1 MKAEHPSS
9 STAEAITNPFNI
21 GDKVSYVAMTST
33 AHGYQFSARMGE
45 ITDINGDVA
54 TVKSRNGRSS
64 RQPLSKLTPEGQ
76 PNALTRALIGGAL

>member
-54 TVKSRNGRSS
+54 TVKSCNGRST
-64 RQPLSKLTPEGQ
+64 QPLSKLTPEGQ
-76 PNALTRALIGGAL
+76 PNALTRMLAGEQ

>member
-64 RQPLSKLTPEGQ
+64 RQPLSKLTPEDQ

>member
-1 MKAEHPSS
+1 MTG
-9 STAEAITNPFNI
+9 TAR
-21 GDKVSYVAMTST
+21 GS
-33 AHGYQFSARMGE
+33 QFSARMGE

-64 RQPLSKLTPEGQ
+64 RQPLGKLSPEGQ

>member
-9 STAEAITNPFNI
+9 STAEAITNPLTI
-21 GDKVSYVAMTST
+21 GDKVSYVVMTST
-33 AHGYQFSARMGE
+33 AHGYQFSARLGQ
-45 ITDINGDVA
+45 IIVINGDVA

-64 RQPLSKLTPEGQ
+64 RQPLSKLSPEGQ

>member
-1 MKAEHPSS
+1 MKAEHPSR

-21 GDKVSYVAMTST
+21 GDKVSYVVMTST

-45 ITDINGDVA
+45 ITGINGDVA
-54 TVKSRNGRSS
+54 TVKSRNGRSSS

-76 PNALTRALIGGAL
+76 PNALTRILAGEQ

>member
-21 GDKVSYVAMTST
+21 GDKVSYVVMTST
-33 AHGYQFSARMGE
+33 AHGYKLSDRLGE
-45 ITDINGDVA
+45 ITVINGDVA
-54 TVKSRNGRSS
+54 TVKSRNGRNI

-76 PNALTRALIGGAL
+76 PNALTRMLAGEQ

>member
-21 GDKVSYVAMTST
+21 GDKVSYVVMTST

-54 TVKSRNGRSS
+54 TVKSRNGSS

-76 PNALTRALIGGAL
+76 PNALTRMLAGEQ

>member
-64 RQPLSKLTPEGQ
+64 RQPLSKLTPEGH
-76 PNALTRALIGGAL
+76 PNALTRMLAGEQ